1 MRAFTFEFKEFLN
14 INFEIKRKVV
24 IEIVD
29 SKLPEFSNT
38 LPYPASQIRTLTTLL
53 CCKINAA
60 LIEKTRNKLL

>member
-1 MRAFTFEFKEFLN
+1 MRQFTFEFKEFLN
-14 INFEIKRKVV
+14 INFEIV
-24 IEIVD
+24 IKIVD
-29 SKLPEFSNT
+29 SKLPEFLIT

>member
-14 INFEIKRKVV
+14 INFEKVV
-24 IEIVD
+24 IKIVD
-29 SKLPEFSNT
+29 SKLPEFLIT

>member
-1 MRAFTFEFKEFLN
+1 MRAFRFEIKEFLN
-14 INFEIKRKVV
+14 INFEIV
-24 IEIVD
+24 IKIVD
-29 SKLPEFSNT
+29 SKLPEFLIT

>member
-14 INFEIKRKVV
+14 INFEIV

-29 SKLPEFSNT
+29 SKLPEFLIT

-60 LIEKTRNKLL
+60 LIQKTRNKFL

>member
-14 INFEIKRKVV
+14 INLEIV
-24 IEIVD
+24 IKIVD
-29 SKLPEFSNT
+29 SKLPEFLIT

>member
-1 MRAFTFEFKEFLN
+1 MRAFTFEFKEFSN

-38 LPYPASQIRTLTTLL
+38 LPYPAS
-53 CCKINAA
+53 
-60 LIEKTRNKLL
+60 

>member
-14 INFEIKRKVV
+14 INFEIV
-24 IEIVD
+24 IKIVD
-29 SKLPEFSNT
+29 SKLPEFLIT